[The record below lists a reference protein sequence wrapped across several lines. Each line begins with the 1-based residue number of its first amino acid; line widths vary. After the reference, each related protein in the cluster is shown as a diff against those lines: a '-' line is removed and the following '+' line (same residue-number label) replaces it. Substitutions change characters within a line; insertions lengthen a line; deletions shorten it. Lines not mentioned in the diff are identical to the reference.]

1 MAQKVKLKVGIAVDG
16 EKEFK
21 KVISS
26 INSEARVLAT
36 EMKKIT
42 AEYSGNANSLKAL
55 TEKDRVLNDQI
66 DKQKE
71 KITAM
76 KAALEN
82 AKKEYGENDT
92 RTDMWKAS
100 LNTAEKQLSELNSEL
115 KKNSQYLDEA
125 KKSTNNT
132 ASSIDGYGRD
142 VKEAEEATSDFKDTL
157 SAVVTGGVILEG
169 LDTLRQKITDITGEA
184 IGFSTSSQK
193 GVNDF
198 AAATGVATE
207 EMAEYKDKMKEVY
220 ADNFG
225 EDMNDISS
233 VMAEIKQQ
241 CNDISP
247 ENIKDVTENAITLR
261 DTFDMDIKE
270 QMRAVNMLVDQFG
283 ISGQE
288 AFNLIAQ
295 GAQSGLNKNDDLLDS
310 INEYAVHYK
319 QMGATAED
327 FFNSLANG
335 TEKGTF
341 SVDKLGDAY
350 KEFGIRV
357 KDTASSTTEGF
368 ELLGYHAATP
378 KEQIEK
384 LKNNISGLEQNLRYA
399 KKEQEGFNSKTNE
412 LTKQKNADKI
422 AKYSKELAGAKSE
435 LAEIQKKGGDS
446 ANSIKKLQNKFT
458 EGGDSAK
465 KATQEVLQRL
475 LDMDDKVKQNQAG
488 VDLFGTMWEDL
499 GKDGVVALM
508 DLNGEISTS
517 KEALEDIKE
526 VKYDDLGAAIEGVRR
541 NLIEDIAEPIE
552 EKALPKV
559 SELAEKLQDNGDI
572 GKEVG
577 NIASDAIGVV
587 VDGAG
592 FVFTHLEE
600 IKTSVSGIILAFAAV
615 KTVNAFGSTATSIL
629 EMKRA
634 IDAARASQTALNIAQ
649 KANIVGAVTGAVIGL
664 GTAIA
669 TLVAGNNDAADSTS
683 GLTEKQKELIEE
695 SKKAN
700 DEINQSLKSANERV
714 KEVEQEF
721 KNTAK
726 LKNELN
732 KIIDKNG
739 KIKKGYK
746 DQAKLIVNDINDAL
760 GTNLSITEDGKIAI
774 DGQVKKQKDLNKQL
788 DKTLE
793 KKQAE
798 KILDLQGEEYIKN
811 QTKLKAARERYAKDT
826 VDIDFKRKQA
836 EDEEKKANEW
846 KKKLQDSGG
855 GAGSQHFAN
864 EMYNHQKNAE
874 KLKKE
879 VAALEE
885 KASDTKKT
893 MDNLNRSIS
902 NYEALD
908 AAIATGSQK
917 KIKAAMYNI
926 VNDMKTTKTATKE
939 ELKAQYDEA
948 KKHYDDMS
956 KLAKEGKEN
965 VSKEDLEGYKKLR
978 DQAKKEYDKAEKDAK
993 KGGKK
998 AGKGYASGVDS
1009 QKGAAKTAA
1018 KDIGKEAAAGL
1029 ESTKSEA
1036 ETSGKNFI
1044 EGFIKGT
1051 NGKQASAVDVV
1062 KGLASGIIKTFNDEL
1077 EIKSPSRKAM
1087 RSGAFFVEGAVKGL
1101 REGKSD
1107 ISNAA
1112 RSLAGVQSESF
1123 RRSLA
1128 SGAAELSR
1136 LNDMD
1141 SYRQTVRP
1149 AAVIQPANEATGNI
1163 GSGDLKLS
1171 VNLAGKPIFD
1181 TVYKEFRKAK
1191 TRDPNI
1197 SLG

>member
-193 GVNDF
+193 GVNEF

-247 ENIKDVTENAITLR
+247 ENIKDVTESAITLR

-526 VKYDDLGAAIEGVRR
+526 VKYDDLETAIEGVRR

-587 VDGAG
+587 VDGAE

-669 TLVAGNNDAADSTS
+669 TLAAGNKDAASSTS

-695 SKKAN
+695 SKRAN
-700 DEINQSLKSANERV
+700 EEINQSLVQSKERLQTINQEYRSTASLK
-714 KEVEQEF
+714 KELSE
-721 KNTAK
+721 
-726 LKNELN
+726 
-732 KIIDKNG
+732 IIDKNG

-746 DQAKLIVNDINDAL
+746 DRAKLLVNDINNAL
-760 GTNLSITEDGKIAI
+760 GTSLSITEDGKVAI

-788 DKTLE
+788 DKTLA

-798 KILDLQGEEYIKN
+798 KILDSQGSQYFEN
-811 QTKLKAARERYAKDT
+811 QTKLKEVQDKYAKDVT
-826 VDIDFKRKQA
+826 
-836 EDEEKKANEW
+836 ELEKKKTELKELEKKFNSEKEKLNNPNELN
-846 KKKLQDSGG
+846 KESARQNLAKYQKEAKKLKAEIGGLDTVTKDS
-855 GAGSQHFAN
+855 
-864 EMYNHQKNAE
+864 
-874 KLKKE
+874 
-879 VAALEE
+879 
-885 KASDTKKT
+885 KKT
-893 MDNLNRSIS
+893 MDNLNRSIK
-902 NYEALD
+902 NYKALD
-908 AAIATGSQK
+908 DAIASGSTK

-926 VNDMKTTKTATKE
+926 TNDMKTTRTATKE

-948 KKHYDDMS
+948 KKSYDDMT
-956 KLAKEGKEN
+956 KLVKEGK
-965 VSKEDLEGYKKLR
+965 VKMSKENLKGYKKLR

-993 KGGKK
+993 KGGQKSGKSYAKGVESKKGEAKK
-998 AGKGYASGVDS
+998 ASKEVS
-1009 QKGAAKTAA
+1009 
-1018 KDIGKEAAAGL
+1018 KEAVKGL
-1029 ESTKSEA
+1029 EGTEKDA
-1036 ETSGKNFI
+1036 ENSGKNFV
-1044 EGFIKGT
+1044 EGFIGGAMSQQTFLKG
-1051 NGKQASAVDVV
+1051 AVEELAI
-1062 KGLASGIIKTFNDEL
+1062 GLSKAFDDKL
-1077 EIKSPSRKAM
+1077 EIRSPSRKAM
-1087 RSGAFFVEGAVKGL
+1087 RSGAFFVEGAIKGL

-1112 RSLAGVQSESF
+1112 RSLAGVQSDSF

-1136 LNDMD
+1136 LNDMG

-1149 AAVIQPANEATGNI
+1149 AAVIPPANEITGNI

-1171 VNLAGKPIFD
+1171 VNIAGKPIFD